1 MNVIVRTIAPP
12 QTEQVIIECCEVT
25 NEVEQIKQFALN
37 TGQTISGSIND
48 RLYNVNI
55 SDIYYFEAVDDKVFA
70 YTDKDF
76 YEVKGRLYELENRL
90 APFMFL
96 RCSKSVI
103 ISLMKLESVSPALN
117 GRFTAHMKNGESV
130 IISRQYVPALKKAVI
145 K

>member
-48 RLYNVNI
+48 RLYTVNI

-76 YEVKGRLYELENRL
+76 YEVKGRLYELESRL

-96 RCSKSVI
+96 RCSKSVK

-130 IISRQYVPALKKAVI
+130 IISRQYVPALKKAVM